1 MSTTTA
7 AVVRSATSRRRIMA
21 VFKRHFYVTI
31 YSVPRMFDW
40 LFWPVIDLMLWG
52 FVTTFLAEQN
62 VALPTP
68 VGFLIGGVLLWD
80 LVFRSKNGIALA
92 FLEESWSRNV
102 INILASPITPTEYVA
117 GAMLWGL
124 ARMAMG
130 WATIVVLASAL
141 FAFHVWHLGP
151 VLALMA
157 AALLVF
163 GVSLS
168 MIVLGLALRFGN
180 QANILAWAISFMIM
194 PFSAVFYPVS
204 ILPGW
209 AQAVASVLPTA
220 HIFEAMR
227 TVLASKPTPRGHL
240 EAAAVLD
247 AVFLIV
253 GFAYARAMFATLR
266 RRGYVTRYM

>member
-1 MSTTTA
+1 M
-7 AVVRSATSRRRIMA
+7 SATTVVHRGTGRRRIMA

-52 FVTTFLAEQN
+52 FVTTFLAKQN
-62 VALPTP
+62 VSLPTP

-80 LVFRSKNGIALA
+80 LVFRSKNGIALS

-124 ARMAMG
+124 ARVAMG
-130 WATIVVLASAL
+130 WASIVVLAEVL
-141 FAFHVWHLGP
+141 FAFNVIHLGP
-151 VLALMA
+151 TLALLA
-157 AALLVF
+157 LGLLVF
-163 GVSLS
+163 GVALS
-168 MIVLGLALRFGN
+168 MIVLGLVLRFGN

-220 HIFEAMR
+220 HLFEAMR
-227 TVLASKPTPRGHL
+227 TVLAGKPTPWGHL

-247 AVFLIV
+247 VAFLVI
-253 GFAYARAMFATLR
+253 GFGYARAMFATLR